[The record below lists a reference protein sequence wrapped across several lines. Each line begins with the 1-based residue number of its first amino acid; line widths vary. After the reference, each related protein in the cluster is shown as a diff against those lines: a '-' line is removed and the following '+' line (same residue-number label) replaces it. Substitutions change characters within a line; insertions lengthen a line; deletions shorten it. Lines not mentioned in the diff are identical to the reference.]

1 MTSSWHGRVSAQEG
15 RSPLHGI
22 ANSGRHRN
30 GCYGADFNYPQG
42 ENSLSFFQTVE
53 VGLVFIRGSAF
64 CVYSWFYFVGFQN
77 LNFISVHTA
86 SIPSDHLI
94 FFPSSMERGL

>member
-1 MTSSWHGRVSAQEG
+1 MVTPWFKNATCTSPVFI
-15 RSPLHGI
+15 L
-22 ANSGRHRN
+22 
-30 GCYGADFNYPQG
+30 
-42 ENSLSFFQTVE
+42 FFKYSCLFV
-53 VGLVFIRGSAF
+53 VLLFVFIRGSAF

>member
-1 MTSSWHGRVSAQEG
+1 MIQICD
-15 RSPLHGI
+15 LHEPGFYFI
-22 ANSGRHRN
+22 
-30 GCYGADFNYPQG
+30 
-42 ENSLSFFQTVE
+42 LFFKYSCL
-53 VGLVFIRGSAF
+53 LVFIRGSAF

>member
-53 VGLVFIRGSAF
+53 VGLINTNYFILKTLVRIVLICGSKEF
-64 CVYSWFYFVGFQN
+64 DNSLEV
-77 LNFISVHTA
+77 
-86 SIPSDHLI
+86 
-94 FFPSSMERGL
+94 